1 MYQFDLAESLIP
13 AQEDDTVV
21 ETTVGDL
28 LRKVARQHSQAPAL
42 VEVESDGQ
50 TNRRWTYAELLT
62 DS

>member
-1 MYQFDLAESLIP
+1 MYQLDLAESLIP

-42 VEVESDGQ
+42 VKWNPMARRTADGP
-50 TNRRWTYAELLT
+50 TLNC
-62 DS
+62 